1 MEVDK
6 MGEKVNNGQKGQ
18 LAASECVVAVLKALS
33 PLEGA
38 YQLPQ
43 AGDYLPSCDYLL
55 IVELI

>member
-1 MEVDK
+1 

-38 YQLPQ
+38 YSLPQ
-43 AGDYLPSCDYLL
+43 AGDYLPSRDYLL